1 MRITSPTGRRR
12 FLHRLKTSKLRR
24 LISQTTTANI
34 SIQTGLACVSA
45 HANVLTAVNRVDVS
59 SINAKPGQ

>member
-1 MRITSPTGRRR
+1 
-12 FLHRLKTSKLRR
+12 LKTSKLRR